1 MVAVA
6 SVGSG
11 FLGSMMLAFEP
22 GSFDDVVLRLVLYAD
37 AYTFS
42 AVVGIGAALFLVATS
57 IVVLRTG
64 TLWKWLGWFGL
75 VIALLALIGAG
86 WPLHGDP
93 QGGLAYMSF
102 GSFAL
107 FAIWSLLVG
116 INLLRTPAAAT
127 N

>member
-22 GSFDDVVLRLVLYAD
+22 GSSDDVVLRLVLYAD

-64 TLWKWLGWFGL
+64 TCGSGL
-75 VIALLALIGAG
+75 
-86 WPLHGDP
+86 
-93 QGGLAYMSF
+93 GGLAS
-102 GSFAL
+102 
-107 FAIWSLLVG
+107 
-116 INLLRTPAAAT
+116 
-127 N
+127 